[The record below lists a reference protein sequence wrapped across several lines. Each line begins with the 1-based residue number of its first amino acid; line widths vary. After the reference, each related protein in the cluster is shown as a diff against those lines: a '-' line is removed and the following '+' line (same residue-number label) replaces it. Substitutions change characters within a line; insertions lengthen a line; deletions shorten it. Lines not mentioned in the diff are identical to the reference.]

1 MAGSRLVALCAPALG
16 LALVAQGPRTATRS
30 SGTRELNERQQ
41 AQHVLNRLSF
51 GARPGEAEKV
61 LATGVDRWIAQQLE
75 PSRIRDPQV
84 DAVLRSYAHIGKDG
98 AALARAFPP
107 PNLLRARER
116 RDGMTTAA
124 DSQEI
129 RRAARAS
136 RELVGDILSA
146 RVARAVISE
155 RQLQEV
161 LTDFWLNHFSVF
173 VGKNQLMRYQLPEYE
188 EQAIRP
194 HVLGRF
200 RDLLGAVARSPAM
213 LIYLDNAQSVADST
227 RPALASRETAER
239 RLRAA
244 RRAVARNDRRGGNRA
259 RIDTAMFDQLM
270 ARRPRGL
277 NENYAR
283 ELLELHTLGVD
294 GGYTQ
299 QDVIEVA
306 RALTGWSVR
315 PARRG
320 GDGGFVF
327 NPAAHDAGEKL
338 VLGHRLP
345 GNRGIADGEQVL
357 DIVARHPATARHIAH
372 KLAVRFVSDSPPPA
386 LVDRAAQV
394 FQDTDGDLRAVV
406 RSIVTAPEFFSR
418 AAYRSKVKSPFE
430 TVVSALRALGAR
442 ADTTAVTAMLVGR
455 LGQPIFGRQSPDGWP
470 ERGSEWMNTGAIL
483 NRINFG
489 MGVAANRLPGVNVT
503 HWPGYTELRT
513 RPRDQ
518 QVDGVV
524 EGLLGGEVSTDT
536 RSILES
542 GANPL
547 AEEQPREPTRNDRP
561 MQRRPG
567 AAFGEV
573 RPLTGLDQIIG
584 LALGSPEF
592 QRR

>member
-1 MAGSRLVALCAPALG
+1 MASSRLVALCAPALG
-16 LALVAQGPRTATRS
+16 LALLAQSGATWRPRD
-30 SGTRELNERQQ
+30 RELNERQQ
-41 AQHVLNRLSF
+41 AQHVLNRLAF
-51 GARPGEAEKV
+51 GARPGEMEKV
-61 LATGVDRWIAQQLE
+61 LAIGVDRWITQQLE
-75 PSRIRDPQV
+75 PSRIRDPKA
-84 DAVLRSYAHIGKDG
+84 DAVLRSYPHIGKDG

-116 RDGMTTAA
+116 RDGMTTVA
-124 DSQEI
+124 DSQQI
-129 RRAARAS
+129 RQAARAS

-146 RVARAVISE
+146 RVARAVMSE

-188 EQAIRP
+188 EETIRP

-227 RPALASRETAER
+227 RPTLVSRELAQR
-239 RLRAA
+239 RLRAV
-244 RRAVARNDRRGGNRA
+244 RRAVARNDRRGVTRA
-259 RIDTAMFDQLM
+259 RIDTTMLDQLM

-327 NPAAHDAGEKL
+327 NPAAHDAGEKV

-345 GNRGIADGEQVL
+345 ANRGVADGEQVL

-372 KLAVRFVSDSPPPA
+372 KLAMRFVSDSPPPA

-394 FQDTDGDLRAVV
+394 FRDTDGDLRAVV
-406 RSIVTAPEFFSR
+406 RTLVTSPEFFSR
-418 AAYRSKVKSPFE
+418 ASWRSKVKSPFE

-442 ADTTAVTAMLVGR
+442 ADTTAITAMLVGR
-455 LGQPIFGRQSPDGWP
+455 LGQPIYGRQSPDGWP
-470 ERGSEWMNTGAIL
+470 EQGNEWMNTGAIL

-489 MGVAANRLPGVNVT
+489 MGVAANRLPGVNLSQ
-503 HWPGYTELRT
+503 WPGYSRLREL
-513 RPRDQ
+513 PRDQ

-524 EGLLGGEVSTDT
+524 EGLLGGEVSSDT

-547 AEEQPREPTRNDRP
+547 AEGQPRESMGNDRP
-561 MQRRPG
+561 AQRRAG
-567 AAFGEV
+567 AAFGEL